1 MVSQIWPLGHSA
13 PTPTIEY
20 RLQKIQCRDNLTVHQ
35 SLLPMLKRT
44 MLYDQ
49 IRIEKKILNRV
60 FRDKSRGRVTGL
72 ILQVPQT
79 TIIFFFFIHRSE
91 YHQFLL
97 NILMLV
103 IFFLARLKNTGMT
116 KLRQKVKKNS
126 QMSANSLAR
135 FQLPCL
141 LGSW

>member
-1 MVSQIWPLGHSA
+1 MVSQIWPLGHSV
-13 PTPTIEY
+13 PTPAIEY

-35 SLLPMLKRT
+35 SLLSMLKRT

-49 IRIEKKILNRV
+49 IRIEKKILNWV
-60 FRDKSRGRVTGL
+60 FRDKIRGRITGL

-79 TIIFFFFIHRSE
+79 AIIFFFIHRSE

-103 IFFLARLKNTGMT
+103 IFFL
-116 KLRQKVKKNS
+116 QD
-126 QMSANSLAR
+126 
-135 FQLPCL
+135 
-141 LGSW
+141 